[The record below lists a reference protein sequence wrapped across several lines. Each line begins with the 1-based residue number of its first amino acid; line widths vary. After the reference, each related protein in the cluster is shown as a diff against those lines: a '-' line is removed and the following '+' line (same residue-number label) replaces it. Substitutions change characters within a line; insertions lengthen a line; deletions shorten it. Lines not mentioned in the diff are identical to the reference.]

1 MSESSEETGA
11 LGVEIGE
18 WRFRVLQFEIS
29 LRREEDE
36 DEDEDEDDE
45 RCGVLCNLL
54 LFDSFFIFIFNF
66 VVGFNFLAKSFEWF
80 V

>member
-1 MSESSEETGA
+1 MAGGSEETGA

-18 WRFRVLQFEIS
+18 RCFRVLQFEIS

-36 DEDEDEDDE
+36 
-45 RCGVLCNLL
+45 
-54 LFDSFFIFIFNF
+54 
-66 VVGFNFLAKSFEWF
+66 WF

>member
-36 DEDEDEDDE
+36 DEDDE
-45 RCGVLCNLL
+45 RCGDRIRNGGSLQFASL
-54 LFDSFFIFIFNF
+54 
-66 VVGFNFLAKSFEWF
+66 
-80 V
+80 